1 MTLIKSSSNNKF
13 KFYKSLLEK
22 KYRDK
27 EKIFL
32 VEGPIVLEEALK
44 IYKPIYM
51 AIEEEKQFENLQKD
65 IEKISHDYYSK
76 SLFSSLSS
84 TVNSQGIIAYFKKFE
99 REFKEK
105 EGKYIYLD
113 GIKDPGNLGG
123 IIRSADAFN
132 LNGVILSK
140 ETVDLYNP
148 KTVRSSM
155 ASIFRIPIYQDVGGD
170 ILYKNR
176 DNFKIVT
183 TSLNNSTSS
192 REYKFEKN
200 TILII
205 GNEAHGIGED
215 LMKLSGDNIVIP
227 ISRQVDSLNANVAA
241 SILMYE
247 MTK

>member
-1 MTLIKSSSNNKF
+1 
-13 KFYKSLLEK
+13 
-22 KYRDK
+22 
-27 EKIFL
+27 
-32 VEGPIVLEEALK
+32 
-44 IYKPIYM
+44 
-51 AIEEEKQFENLQKD
+51 
-65 IEKISHDYYSK
+65 
-76 SLFSSLSS
+76 
-84 TVNSQGIIAYFKKFE
+84 
-99 REFKEK
+99 
-105 EGKYIYLD
+105 
-113 GIKDPGNLGG
+113 
-123 IIRSADAFN
+123 
-132 LNGVILSK
+132 
-140 ETVDLYNP
+140 
-148 KTVRSSM
+148 M

-215 LMKLSGDNIVIP
+215 LMKLSDDNIVIP